1 MLTRLIYASA
11 SAHAMGPHDIESLLQ
26 HARQA
31 NQRRDLTGALIFS
44 HDSYLQALEGDRE
57 VVSTLY
63 TRLAAD
69 PRHQRLVIL
78 SCGPIAERV
87 FADWSMA
94 FAPADASHR
103 LLFLKHGVSSR
114 LEPHALHADAALQ
127 LLRDLTQGPAHSTG
141 RRAEPV
147 AA

>member
-11 SAHAMGPHDIESLLQ
+11 SAQPMGPQDIETLLQ
-26 HARQA
+26 RARLA
-31 NQRRDLTGALIFS
+31 NQRRDLTGALLFS
-44 HDSYLQALEGDRE
+44 HDSFLQALEGDRE
-57 VVSTLY
+57 AVSTLY
-63 TRLAAD
+63 TRLACD

-78 SCGPIAERV
+78 ACEPIAKRA

-114 LEPHALHADAALQ
+114 LEPHALGADAALQ
-127 LLRDLTQGPAHSTG
+127 LLLDLTQRPA
-141 RRAEPV
+141 RAAEPL